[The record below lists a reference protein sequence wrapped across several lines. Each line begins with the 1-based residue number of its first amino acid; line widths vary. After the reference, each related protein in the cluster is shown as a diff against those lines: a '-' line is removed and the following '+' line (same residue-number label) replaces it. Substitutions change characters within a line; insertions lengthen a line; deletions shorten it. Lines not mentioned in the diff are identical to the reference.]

1 MELRPGVREDDL
13 AVELRWYMKSL
24 GAEDN
29 FLMLNAGPHNK
40 AVQPCSSR
48 RMEAGDLLLTELS
61 PIYRGQMTQ
70 ICRTI
75 VMGRASE
82 AQKRCYEDL
91 KQTAAHMAMLPFMN
105 ADIEEAVREMGEDYW
120 PFGFE
125 KNEKVLETFL
135 RYHYQGGLSKRLL
148 KPAELFAPETLEAF
162 KI

>member
-1 MELRPGVREDDL
+1 MLFRSIRREVYE
-13 AVELRWYMKSL
+13 ANRWIAQSL
-24 GAEDN
+24 
-29 FLMLNAGPHNK
+29 FK
-40 AVQPCSSR
+40 AFC
-48 RMEAGDLLLTELS
+48 
-61 PIYRGQMTQ
+61 
-70 ICRTI
+70 
-75 VMGRASE
+75 E